1 MRNLLCLFLAS
12 LLVSG
17 CGPLKNLGSGGN
29 ASEKTGPAAL
39 VAFEQEVN
47 ITKLWST
54 NTSGEYASINGGIRP
69 ALAAGVIYAADSGGN
84 VVAVDAGTG
93 EQIWKKSL
101 DSPLAGGVGLGGNL
115 LVVAGTDGDVFA
127 LEAETGEQRWSVR
140 VTSEVL
146 AAPAVN
152 DAVVVVQSH
161 DGKLVGL
168 HASNGERRWQY
179 EIDSPILTLRGTS
192 PPILSDGMLIAGFA
206 NGKLVALA
214 AESGSLLWEN
224 RLAIPQGRTELERLI
239 DIDGRAV
246 LVDEVIYASSY
257 QGRIGAIAKA
267 TGRGIWYQN
276 SSSVHDL
283 AYGLGQVYSV
293 QKDDEVRAIR
303 GNSGQTLWSND
314 QLSLRK
320 LNSPVTIEAYLA
332 VADAEGY
339 LHLLSQT
346 DGRFVARVKVDGDGV
361 TAPMIADGQKLYVQ
375 DNGGGLTAYQFD

>member
-47 ITKLWST
+47 INKLWST
-54 NTSGEYASINGGIRP
+54 ITLGEYASINGGIRP

>member
-1 MRNLLCLFLAS
+1 
-12 LLVSG
+12 
-17 CGPLKNLGSGGN
+17 
-29 ASEKTGPAAL
+29 
-39 VAFEQEVN
+39 
-47 ITKLWST
+47 
-54 NTSGEYASINGGIRP
+54 
-69 ALAAGVIYAADSGGN
+69 
-84 VVAVDAGTG
+84 
-93 EQIWKKSL
+93 
-101 DSPLAGGVGLGGNL
+101 
-115 LVVAGTDGDVFA
+115 
-127 LEAETGEQRWSVR
+127 
-140 VTSEVL
+140 
-146 AAPAVN
+146 
-152 DAVVVVQSH
+152 
-161 DGKLVGL
+161 
-168 HASNGERRWQY
+168 
-179 EIDSPILTLRGTS
+179 
-192 PPILSDGMLIAGFA
+192 MLIAGFA

>member
-54 NTSGEYASINGGIRP
+54 NTLGEYASINGGIRP
-69 ALAAGVIYAADSGGN
+69 VLAAGVIYAADSSGN

-93 EQIWKKSL
+93 KQIWKKSI

-127 LEAETGEQRWSVR
+127 LETEEQRWSVR

-152 DAVVVVQSH
+152 NAVVVVQSH

>member
-47 ITKLWST
+47 INKLWST
-54 NTSGEYASINGGIRP
+54 NTLGEYASINGGIRP

-257 QGRIGAIAKA
+257 QGRVGAIAKA

>member
-54 NTSGEYASINGGIRP
+54 NTLGEYASINGGIRP
-69 ALAAGVIYAADSGGN
+69 VLAAGVIYAADSSGN

-93 EQIWKKSL
+93 KQIWKKSI

-115 LVVAGTDGDVFA
+115 LVVADTNGDVFA

>member
-17 CGPLKNLGSGGN
+17 CGPLKNLGSSGN

-54 NTSGEYASINGGIRP
+54 NTLGEYTSINGGIRP
-69 ALAAGVIYAADSGGN
+69 VLAAGVIYAADSGGN

-93 EQIWKKSL
+93 KQIWKKSL

-127 LEAETGEQRWSVR
+127 LEAETGEQRWSAR

-152 DAVVVVQSH
+152 NAVVVVQSH

-168 HASNGERRWQY
+168 QASNGERRWQY

-192 PPILSDGMLIAGFA
+192 PPILSDDMLIAGFA
-206 NGKLVALA
+206 NGKIVALA
-214 AESGSLLWEN
+214 ADSGSLLWEN

-246 LVDEVIYASSY
+246 LVDEVVYASSY
-257 QGRIGAIAKA
+257 QGRVGAIAKA
-267 TGRGIWYQN
+267 TGRGIWYQD

-314 QLSLRK
+314 QLRLRK
-320 LNSPVTIEAYLA
+320 LNSPVTIEANLA

>member
-47 ITKLWST
+47 INKLWST
-54 NTSGEYASINGGIRP
+54 NTLGEYASINGGIRP

>member
-47 ITKLWST
+47 ITKLWSS
-54 NTSGEYASINGGIRP
+54 NTFGEYASINGGIRP
-69 ALAAGVIYAADSGGN
+69 VLAAGVIYAADSGGN

-93 EQIWKKSL
+93 KQIWKKSL
-101 DSPLAGGVGLGGNL
+101 DSPLAGGVGFGGNL
-115 LVVAGTDGDVFA
+115 LVLADTNGDVFA

-206 NGKLVALA
+206 NGKIVALA
-214 AESGSLLWEN
+214 ADSGSLLWEN

-267 TGRGIWYQN
+267 SGRGIWYQN

>member
-54 NTSGEYASINGGIRP
+54 NILGEYASINGGIRP
-69 ALAAGVIYAADSGGN
+69 VLAAGVIYAADSSGN

-93 EQIWKKSL
+93 KQIWKKSL

-127 LEAETGEQRWSVR
+127 LETETGEQRWSVR

-206 NGKLVALA
+206 NGKIVALA
-214 AESGSLLWEN
+214 ADSGSLLWEN

-246 LVDEVIYASSY
+246 LVDEVVYASSY

-267 TGRGIWYQN
+267 TGRGIWYQD

-314 QLSLRK
+314 QLRLRK
-320 LNSPVTIEAYLA
+320 LNSPVTIEANLA
-332 VADAEGY
+332 VADSEGY

-361 TAPMIADGQKLYVQ
+361 TAPMIADGQTLYVQ

>member
-47 ITKLWST
+47 ITKLWSS
-54 NTSGEYASINGGIRP
+54 NTLSEYASINGGIRP
-69 ALAAGVIYAADSGGN
+69 VLAAGVIYAADSGGN

-93 EQIWKKSL
+93 KQIWKKSL
-101 DSPLAGGVGLGGNL
+101 DSPLAGGVGFGGNL
-115 LVVAGTDGDVFA
+115 LVVADTNGDVFA
-127 LEAETGEQRWSVR
+127 LEAKTGEQRWSVR

>member
-47 ITKLWST
+47 ITRLWST
-54 NTSGEYASINGGIRP
+54 NTLGEYASINGGIRP

>member
-54 NTSGEYASINGGIRP
+54 NTLGEYASINGGIRP

>member
-47 ITKLWST
+47 ITKLWSS
-54 NTSGEYASINGGIRP
+54 NTFGEYASINGGIRP
-69 ALAAGVIYAADSGGN
+69 VLAAGVIYAADSGGN

-93 EQIWKKSL
+93 KQIWKKSL
-101 DSPLAGGVGLGGNL
+101 DSPLAGGVGFGGNL
-115 LVVAGTDGDVFA
+115 LVVADTNGDVFA

-206 NGKLVALA
+206 NGKIVALA
-214 AESGSLLWEN
+214 ADSGSLLWEN

-267 TGRGIWYQN
+267 SGRGIWYQN

>member
-47 ITKLWST
+47 ITKLWSS
-54 NTSGEYASINGGIRP
+54 NTLSEYASINGGIRP
-69 ALAAGVIYAADSGGN
+69 VLAAGVIYAADSGGN

-93 EQIWKKSL
+93 KQIWKKSL
-101 DSPLAGGVGLGGNL
+101 DSPLAGGVGFGGNL
-115 LVVAGTDGDVFA
+115 LVVADTNGDVFA
-127 LEAETGEQRWSVR
+127 LEAKTGEQRWSVR

-206 NGKLVALA
+206 NGKIVALA
-214 AESGSLLWEN
+214 ADSGSLLWEN

-267 TGRGIWYQN
+267 SGRGIWYQN

>member
-47 ITKLWST
+47 INNLWST
-54 NTSGEYASINGGIRP
+54 NTLGEYASINGGIRP

-127 LEAETGEQRWSVR
+127 LETETGEQRWSVR

>member
-47 ITKLWST
+47 ITKLWSS
-54 NTSGEYASINGGIRP
+54 NTLSEYASINGGIRP
-69 ALAAGVIYAADSGGN
+69 VLAAGVIYAADSGGN

-101 DSPLAGGVGLGGNL
+101 DSPLAGGVGFGGNL
-115 LVVAGTDGDVFA
+115 LVVADTNGDVFA
-127 LEAETGEQRWSVR
+127 LEAKTGEQRWSVR

>member
-47 ITKLWST
+47 ITKLWSS
-54 NTSGEYASINGGIRP
+54 NTFGEYASINGGIRP
-69 ALAAGVIYAADSGGN
+69 VLAAGVIYAADSGGN

-93 EQIWKKSL
+93 KQIWKKSL
-101 DSPLAGGVGLGGNL
+101 DSPLAGGVGFGGNL
-115 LVVAGTDGDVFA
+115 LVVADTNGDVFA

-206 NGKLVALA
+206 NGKIVALA
-214 AESGSLLWEN
+214 ADSGSLLWEN

-267 TGRGIWYQN
+267 SGRGIWYQN

-346 DGRFVARVKVDGDGV
+346 DGRFVARVKVDSDGV

>member
-54 NTSGEYASINGGIRP
+54 NTLGEYASINGGIRP
-69 ALAAGVIYAADSGGN
+69 VLAAGVIYAADSSGN

-93 EQIWKKSL
+93 KQIWKKSI

-127 LEAETGEQRWSVR
+127 LETETGEQRWSVR

-152 DAVVVVQSH
+152 NAVVVVQSH

>member
-47 ITKLWST
+47 INKLWST
-54 NTSGEYASINGGIRP
+54 NTLGEYASINGGIRP

-127 LEAETGEQRWSVR
+127 LETETGEQRWSVR

-152 DAVVVVQSH
+152 NAVVVVQSH

>member
-47 ITKLWST
+47 INNLWST
-54 NTSGEYASINGGIRP
+54 NTLGEYASINGGIRP